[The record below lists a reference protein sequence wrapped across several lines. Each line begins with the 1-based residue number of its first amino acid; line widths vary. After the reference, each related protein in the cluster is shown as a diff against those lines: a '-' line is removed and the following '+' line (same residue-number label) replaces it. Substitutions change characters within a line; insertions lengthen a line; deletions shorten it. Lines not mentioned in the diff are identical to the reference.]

1 MFGRKIFWG
10 MALIHTYGIICT
22 REKLYILRIISVRS
36 TLTIYPSV
44 HNLKMYISLKI
55 NISSLH

>member
-1 MFGRKIFWG
+1 MFWKENILGNGSHSHIWYNMHK
-10 MALIHTYGIICT
+10 
-22 REKLYILRIISVRS
+22 EKLYILRIISVRS

-44 HNLKMYISLKI
+44 HNLKMYTNLKI